1 MESIILLCILLLLIL
16 CGAPIGFTLI
26 LIPFFYILIT
36 DAVPLILIPSQMF
49 NAIDSVPLTA
59 IAFFMLTGE
68 LMTSATITDR
78 LVALSRALIGR
89 LRGGLAQVNVLVSMF
104 FAGMNGSVV
113 ADTAT
118 VGALVLPAMK
128 RAGYPPAFSAA
139 VTGVSS
145 TIGGIIPPSIMM
157 IVLANA
163 TEISV
168 ASLFAAGIIPGLLI
182 GVVIMVINHYFAV
195 KYDFERSD
203 ESFSVRRA
211 GRELYRSSFALLIPL
226 VLVGS
231 VMGGI
236 ASVVEAGAIT
246 ALVALFTGV
255 FVYRTI
261 RWKECTSAFRRA
273 FRNSAM
279 VFIIIAASGPFSWLL
294 TSLGAIGDLENWL
307 LGMADSPV
315 AFVLALIL
323 FIFLLGTVMDSA
335 VNIIIVGPVL
345 VDVMAKAGFHEVQAA
360 VVVIVGFLIGS
371 VTPPVGVAYFTSAT
385 IAEVRLEKV
394 AVALIPYLV
403 GLFLLLFFIIVIPEL
418 TLFLPDLMNG
428 KV

>member
-1 MESIILLCILLLLIL
+1 MESIILLCVLLMLIL

-26 LIPFFYILIT
+26 LIPFFYILVT
-36 DAVPLILIPSQMF
+36 DAVPLVLIPSQMF

-168 ASLFAAGIIPGLLI
+168 AALFAAGIIPGVLV
-182 GVVIMVINHYFAV
+182 GAVIMLINHYYAV
-195 KYDFERSD
+195 RLNFERSD
-203 ESFSVRRA
+203 ESFSVKRV
-211 GRELYRSSFALLIPL
+211 GQEFYRSSFALLIPI

-246 ALVALFTGV
+246 ACVALFTGV

-261 RWKECTSAFRRA
+261 KLKECSSAFRRA

-307 LGMADSPV
+307 LGMVDSPIL
-315 AFVLALIL
+315 FILALML

-345 VDVMAKAGFHEVQAA
+345 VDVMAKAGFPEVQAA

-394 AVALIPYLV
+394 AIALIPYLI
-403 GLFLLLFFIIVIPEL
+403 GLFLLLFFIIMVPEL
-418 TLFLPDLMNG
+418 TMFLPEAMS
-428 KV
+428 

>member
-1 MESIILLCILLLLIL
+1 
-16 CGAPIGFTLI
+16 
-26 LIPFFYILIT
+26 
-36 DAVPLILIPSQMF
+36 
-49 NAIDSVPLTA
+49 
-59 IAFFMLTGE
+59 
-68 LMTSATITDR
+68 MTSATITDR

-168 ASLFAAGIIPGLLI
+168 AALFAAGIIPGVLV
-182 GVVIMVINHYFAV
+182 GAVIMLINHYYAV
-195 KYDFERSD
+195 RLNFERSD
-203 ESFSVRRA
+203 ESFSIKRV
-211 GRELYRSSFALLIPL
+211 GQEFYRSSFALLIPI

-246 ALVALFTGV
+246 ACVALFTGV

-261 RWKECTSAFRRA
+261 KLKECSSAFRRA

-307 LGMADSPV
+307 LGMVDSPIL
-315 AFVLALIL
+315 FILALML

-345 VDVMAKAGFHEVQAA
+345 VDVMAKAGFPEVQAA

-394 AVALIPYLV
+394 AIALIPYLI
-403 GLFLLLFFIIVIPEL
+403 GLFLLLFFIIMVPEL
-418 TLFLPDLMNG
+418 TMFLPEAMS
-428 KV
+428 

>member
-1 MESIILLCILLLLIL
+1 MESIILLCVLLILIL

-26 LIPFFYILIT
+26 LIPFFYILVT
-36 DAVPLILIPSQMF
+36 DAVPLVLIPSQMF

-168 ASLFAAGIIPGLLI
+168 AALFAAGIIPGVLV
-182 GVVIMVINHYFAV
+182 GAVIMLINHYYAV
-195 KYDFERSD
+195 RLNFERSD
-203 ESFSVRRA
+203 DSFSIKRV
-211 GRELYRSSFALLIPL
+211 GQEFYRSSFALLIPI

-246 ALVALFTGV
+246 ACVALFTGV

-261 RWKECTSAFRRA
+261 KIKECSSAFRRA

-307 LGMADSPV
+307 LGMVDSPIL
-315 AFVLALIL
+315 FILALML

-345 VDVMAKAGFHEVQAA
+345 VDVMAKAGFPEVQAA

-394 AVALIPYLV
+394 AIALIPYLV
-403 GLFLLLFFIIVIPEL
+403 GLFLLLFFIIMVPEL
-418 TLFLPDLMNG
+418 TMFLPEAMS
-428 KV
+428 

>member
-1 MESIILLCILLLLIL
+1 MESIILLCVLLILIL

-26 LIPFFYILIT
+26 LIPFFYILVT
-36 DAVPLILIPSQMF
+36 DAVPLVLIPSQMF
-49 NAIDSVPLTA
+49 NAFDSVPLTA

-168 ASLFAAGIIPGLLI
+168 AALFAAGIIPGVLV
-182 GVVIMVINHYFAV
+182 GAVIMLINHYYAV
-195 KYDFERSD
+195 RLNFERSD
-203 ESFSVRRA
+203 DSFSIKRV
-211 GRELYRSSFALLIPL
+211 GQEFYRSSFALLIPI

-246 ALVALFTGV
+246 ACVALFTGV

-261 RWKECTSAFRRA
+261 KLKECSSAFRRA

-307 LGMADSPV
+307 LGMVDSPIL
-315 AFVLALIL
+315 FILALML

-345 VDVMAKAGFHEVQAA
+345 VDVMAKAGFPEVQAA

-394 AVALIPYLV
+394 AIALIPYLV
-403 GLFLLLFFIIVIPEL
+403 GLFLLLFFIIMVPEL
-418 TLFLPDLMNG
+418 TMFLPEAMS
-428 KV
+428 